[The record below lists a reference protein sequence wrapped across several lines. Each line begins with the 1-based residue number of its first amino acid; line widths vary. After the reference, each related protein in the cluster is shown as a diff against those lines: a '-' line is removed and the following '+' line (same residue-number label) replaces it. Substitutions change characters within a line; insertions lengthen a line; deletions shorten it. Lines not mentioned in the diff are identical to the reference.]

1 MVIAKLYALGCICI
15 KGELLFLPKVI
26 FLLGND
32 KISGCLAFANF
43 VEISPDSLTV
53 STNPAQSI
61 QEEQTM
67 TNIQREIKAKCQNL
81 GTMTKSM
88 PWTSCIR

>member
-15 KGELLFLPKVI
+15 KGSLLSLPKVI

-32 KISGCLAFANF
+32 KISGCLAFDNL
-43 VEISPDSLTV
+43 VEIFPASLTV

-61 QEEQTM
+61 QGEKMM
-67 TNIQREIKAKCQNL
+67 TNIQMEIKVK
-81 GTMTKSM
+81 
-88 PWTSCIR
+88 